1 MGHGHVFGAA
11 KILIFAKNQK
21 GRRNGVSSP
30 YLRPFFIFCAQIYP
44 FHQMLSASELQRYS
58 RHLLIPGFGIEGQQR
73 LKAARVLVVG
83 CGGLGSPVLLYLT
96 AAGVGTLGIID
107 HDLVDISNLQRQI
120 LYDTESVG
128 KPKVAEATKRLQAL
142 NPHVHIA
149 PHYGQLTAQ
158 NALEIFAHY
167 DLIVDG
173 SDNFPTRYLVND
185 ACEILNKPFVY
196 GAIYRF
202 EGQVA
207 IFNYQ
212 NGPSYRDLFA
222 APPPPDLAPNCAEAG
237 VLGVLPGIVGAIQAS
252 EVIKLLAQIGEPL
265 TGRLFVVDAL
275 TLTTRIVR
283 IPKLPNRPNITKL
296 IDYEA
301 FCGTFTVS
309 QINTKTLREWQKEGR
324 DFQLIDV
331 RETHEYAASNLGGQ
345 LMPLSEL
352 EQYVPQIDR
361 HKPVV
366 VHCQSG
372 LRSQKAIQLLQ
383 SQYNFTNLINL
394 TGGIGHRK

>member
-1 MGHGHVFGAA
+1 MYAP
-11 KILIFAKNQK
+11 
-21 GRRNGVSSP
+21 R
-30 YLRPFFIFCAQIYP
+30 LRPFFCSQNLYFP
-44 FHQMLSASELQRYS
+44 QMLTPDELQRYS

-83 CGGLGSPVLLYLT
+83 CGGLGSPALLYLA

-107 HDLVDISNLQRQI
+107 HDVVDISNLQRQI
-120 LYDTESVG
+120 LYDTASVG
-128 KPKVAEATKRLQAL
+128 KPKIAEAAKRLRAL
-142 NPHVHIA
+142 NPHVRVE
-149 PHYGQLTAQ
+149 PHHGQLTAQ
-158 NALEIFAHY
+158 NALELFAQY

-252 EVIKLLAQIGEPL
+252 EAIKLLAQIGEPL

-283 IPKLPNRPNITKL
+283 VPKLPDRPAITKL
-296 IDYEA
+296 IDYGA
-301 FCGTFTVS
+301 FCGGFNLS
-309 QINTKTLREWQKEGR
+309 QISHQTLRQWQEEGR

-331 RETHEYAASNLGGQ
+331 REPHEYAALNLGGQ

-352 EQYVPQIDR
+352 EKYAPQIER
-361 HKPVV
+361 YKPVV

-372 LRSQKAIQLLQ
+372 LRSQKAIQILQ
-383 SQYNFTNLINL
+383 SQHSFNNLINL
-394 TGGIGHRK
+394 TGGIGS